1 MTLKRFLLLLVFG
14 LFVYLG
20 LYTWNERTGYLDSLA
35 ENTGLEFVGYVL
47 SPVKTI
53 DREVSAVWRRYVDL
67 INVREENDILK
78 ARLANATSTVAVMQ
92 EDQQELFRLRELMN
106 FSPPEEWSPIGA
118 RVVGTRVGPQAALN
132 SLLLDKGFLTGATPG
147 TPVVTHQGAVGRILR
162 SSPHFSTVVLLSD
175 PSCRIAVV
183 TQETRFGGIVMGAGP
198 GQPLEVHYV
207 PPNAHVRI
215 GEYLVTSGLDGVFP
229 KGVPVA
235 WVESARPSDTSPFQ
249 AIKAWPLVQIDQV
262 EEMLLLQPAAGRKEI
277 NFNRTRDKLPM
288 PPEGATVLPDGTLR
302 LLPQSGGESGRMPV
316 NMATSS
322 TLTGAD
328 AQTAEQTGGQA
339 AGQASGQ
346 AAGQAAGVPAGSDPT
361 QETGGPSPAPNAE

>member
-132 SLLLDKGFLTGATPG
+132 SLLLDKGFLSGATPG

-346 AAGQAAGVPAGSDPT
+346 AAGVPAGSDPT

>member
-35 ENTGLEFVGYVL
+35 ENTGLEFVGHVL
-47 SPVKTI
+47 SPVKAV
-53 DREVSAVWRRYVDL
+53 DREISAIWHRYIEL
-67 INVREENDILK
+67 TNVREENDILQE
-78 ARLANATSTVAVMQ
+78 RLANTTAMVAAMQ
-92 EDQQELFRLRELMN
+92 EQKQELFRLRGLMK
-106 FSPPEEWSPIGA
+106 FSPPEDWSPIGT

-147 TPVVTHQGAVGRILR
+147 TPVVTQQGVVGRILR
-162 SSPHFSTVVLLSD
+162 ASPNFSTVVLLSD
-175 PSCRIAVV
+175 PSCRIAVIS
-183 TQETRFGGIVMGAGP
+183 QETRFQGIIMGAGP

-207 PPNAHVRI
+207 PPNVHVRI

-262 EEMLLLQPAAGRKEI
+262 EEMLLLQPSAGRKET
-277 NFNRTRDKLPM
+277 NFNRTRDNLPM
-288 PPEGATVLPDGTLR
+288 PPEAMITLPDDALRPLVPQDGEQPTNPNGQVNQPSGTNSAAQGLENGNETAFPN
-302 LLPQSGGESGRMPV
+302 PQSTPALGE
-316 NMATSS
+316 
-322 TLTGAD
+322 
-328 AQTAEQTGGQA
+328 
-339 AGQASGQ
+339 
-346 AAGQAAGVPAGSDPT
+346 
-361 QETGGPSPAPNAE
+361 